1 MNADPVPSTALAILA
16 VVSCLSA
23 PALTAQGA
31 TTKEDFNGVFGTA
44 SISYTQPDG
53 CTNVSVQVTISER
66 GTTSLNAPNAIPSAI
81 ADIFIFNNCTGSAL
95 FESGTTTEAIRF
107 TTQAAGNGSKVPK
120 SITASGTIPMEI
132 VFGPPGTP
140 ATDTLNIDV
149 TLSSVGPA
157 IDTTSDGK
165 QTNYLDTQG
174 KSSVQIRIQTD
185 SVSSDGSIASLNVSS
200 ANLGLLSPVTVPF
213 ASFGRVG
220 SDKHRTVTL
229 TH

>member
-1 MNADPVPSTALAILA
+1 MNANRRTALAKFA
-16 VVSCLSA
+16 VVSLFSA
-23 PALTAQGA
+23 PALLSQA
-31 TTKEDFNGVFGTA
+31 TTTKDVFNGVFGSA

-53 CTNVSVQVTISER
+53 CTNVSVQVTVSEQ
-66 GTTSLNAPNAIPSAI
+66 GTTSLNAPNAAPSAR
-81 ADIFIFNNCTGSAL
+81 ADIFIFNNCTGSAI

-107 TTQAAGNGSKVPK
+107 TAQAAGNGSKVPK
-120 SITASGTIPMEI
+120 SVAASGMVPMEV

-140 ATDTLNIDV
+140 VTDTLNIDV
-149 TLSSVGPA
+149 TLNSVGPA
-157 IDTTSDGK
+157 IDTTSDSK

-174 KSSVQIRIQTD
+174 KSSVQVRIQTD

-213 ASFGRVG
+213 ASFSRLGT
-220 SDKHRTVTL
+220 DKHRTVTL